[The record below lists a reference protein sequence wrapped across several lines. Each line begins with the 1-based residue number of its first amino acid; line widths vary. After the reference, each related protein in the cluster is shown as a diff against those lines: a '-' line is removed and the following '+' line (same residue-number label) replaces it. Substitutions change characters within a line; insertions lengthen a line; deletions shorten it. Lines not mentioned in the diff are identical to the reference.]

1 MFTYSQPKKNILKK
15 KSLEVDFRFDLL
27 HSDSKQY
34 VHVYSGK
41 M

>member
-1 MFTYSQPKKNILKK
+1 MTKLTP
-15 KSLEVDFRFDLL
+15 LEFDFLFDFL

-41 M
+41 I